1 MGGRLSGAAAVAL
14 LAATGAC
21 EFTLGPSELDRC
33 ARAVDS
39 YFNRRNDPGLHD
51 HGVVYYNILFEN
63 VCDEPLTVRVSS
75 TLFVDGVPVE
85 HNTAALQALLGR
97 DHADGPRS
105 GDLPHNQ
112 EWLCFGSQD
121 GRDGSGTQAIK
132 FGDCSFPEHQYVQ
145 GDIDV
150 QWAWTACHLG
160 GRRCRYPEYP

>member
-1 MGGRLSGAAAVAL
+1 MGGRLSGVAAVAL

-33 ARAVDS
+33 ARVVDS
-39 YFNRRNDPGLHD
+39 YFTRRNDPGLHD

-85 HNTAALQALLGR
+85 HNTAALQALLGG
-97 DHADGPRS
+97 DHADEPRS

-132 FGDCSFPEHQYVQ
+132 FGVCSFPEHQYVQ

-160 GRRCRYPEYP
+160 GPRCRFPDYP